1 MGIEQIPGLMTTG
14 LTSQLST
21 KLTKMT
27 TQLTAVS
34 SVSNSIPEGAAC
46 DSPEIQHALNQI
58 ADLQKLIADL
68 QKFNNTINTII
79 KTVQVLATT
88 AAAIKA
94 IQIANPITGPGAIVT
109 DIMVTQTLLLANVLA
124 TVKGLVSLPNLIDAT
139 VSSAQAGI
147 ASAIE
152 KVTDACPNA
161 VVPVDQGTADYLNA
175 DLDSLEKTLK
185 DAISDQEGLLV
196 SIEEAPSKVYQGAGI
211 PTLDL
216 GKPADYYI
224 DSQSKRI
231 YGPKP
236 NRTSWGDGI
245 KFE

>member
-1 MGIEQIPGLMTTG
+1 MFAP
-14 LTSQLST
+14 
-21 KLTKMT
+21 
-27 TQLTAVS
+27 
-34 SVSNSIPEGAAC
+34 
-46 DSPEIQHALNQI
+46 
-58 ADLQKLIADL
+58 
-68 QKFNNTINTII
+68 
-79 KTVQVLATT
+79 
-88 AAAIKA
+88 
-94 IQIANPITGPGAIVT
+94 
-109 DIMVTQTLLLANVLA
+109 
-124 TVKGLVSLPNLIDAT
+124 
-139 VSSAQAGI
+139 
-147 ASAIE
+147 
-152 KVTDACPNA
+152 
-161 VVPVDQGTADYLNA
+161 DYLNA

-185 DAISDQEGLLV
+185 DAVSDQEGLLV